1 MKELRKMLGAD
12 IPILIAGNKAD
23 LEKNR
28 HVSVED
34 AEKYCSFSFFESP
47 FSPPLLS
54 LSCPSSVSHWKKE
67 RRSEGNLDFF
77 PFLFLFLLGT
87 PKQ

>member
-1 MKELRKMLGAD
+1 MLGAD

-34 AEKYCSFSFFESP
+34 AEK
-47 FSPPLLS
+47 
-54 LSCPSSVSHWKKE
+54 
-67 RRSEGNLDFF
+67 
-77 PFLFLFLLGT
+77 
-87 PKQ
+87 